1 MTKLQKREP
10 RILHRNPIRNI
21 ILLGIVVGVILPMI
35 PQLVWSIS
43 HRWYFP
49 EMVPTEFSM
58 RAWEYVGNPST
69 KVTRAFFNSLIIS
82 SVVTIIGVVIGLPA
96 GKALGMYKFKLKWLV
111 ELIILAPA
119 IVPPLA
125 ATIGIQVI
133 FIRMGVADTMTGVI
147 IAHLIPTLPYMI
159 VSLSGVFANYDPEFE
174 EQARIL
180 GANKAKTFFFITLP
194 AVFPGIVTGSMFTFL
209 ISWGQYILT
218 ILVGGGR
225 VITLPILLFSFT
237 GSGDNSIASALS
249 IVFVLPAI
257 IILFVTSKFLSGKS
271 SGMGGFGSI

>member
-1 MTKLQKREP
+1 MSEIQKQQTP
-10 RILHRNPIRNI
+10 KKQVNLIRNI
-21 ILLGIVVGVILPMI
+21 VLLGIVLGVLLPMF
-35 PQLVWSIS
+35 PQLIWSIT

-49 EMVPTEFSM
+49 DLIPSEWSA
-58 RAWEYVGNPST
+58 RSWEYIVNPST
-69 KVTRAFFNSLIIS
+69 RVIRAFLNSLVIAS
-82 SVVTIIGVVIGLPA
+82 AVTVIGIVIGVPA

-119 IVPPLA
+119 IVPSLA
-125 ATIGIQVI
+125 ATMGIQVI
-133 FIRMGVADTMTGVI
+133 FIRIGLADTMLGVI
-147 IAHLIPTLPYMI
+147 LVHLIPTLPYMI
-159 VSLSGVFANYDPEFE
+159 VTLSGVFANYDPEFE
-174 EQARIL
+174 EQARSL
-180 GANKAKTFFFITLP
+180 GANRAKTFFLITLP
-194 AVFPGIVTGSMFTFL
+194 AVFPGIVTGSMFAFL

-225 VITLPILLFSFT
+225 IITLPILLFSFT

-257 IILFVTSKFLSGKS
+257 IILIVTSKFLSGKS